1 MKRLRK
7 LLGILLTGVM
17 ALTLLAGCA
26 GTASLNEKEILA
38 TIKDYCKVSGY
49 YDDDDIETDT
59 TNYAKK
65 AADAIKTYYSDP
77 EKDQTISVEKLVA
90 SADYYYNPSSATNVA
105 KDAAEITAAVI
116 PDGSTDKF
124 YLHCIAAEP
133 YMVPSLKAQQNMLIA
148 QSLLSSRS
156 SQLSRPGHSGDKVF
170 LSLCTETFNGKTYI
184 FLIARCPA
192 A

>member
-38 TIKDYCKVSGY
+38 TIKDYYKVSGY
-49 YDDDDIETDT
+49 GDIETDT

-65 AADAIKTYYSDP
+65 AAAAIKTYYSDP
-77 EKDQTISVEKLVA
+77 KNDQTLSVEELVA
-90 SADYYYNPSSATNVA
+90 SADHYSEDVA
-105 KDAAEITAAVI
+105 KIRAAVI
-116 PDGSTDKF
+116 PEGSTDSF
-124 YLHCIAAEP
+124 YLNCIAAEP

-148 QSLLSSRS
+148 QSLLFSSS
-156 SQLSRPGHSGDKVF
+156 SQLSSSDRSGDKVF

-184 FLIARCPA
+184 FVIARSPVA
-192 A
+192 

>member
-38 TIKDYCKVSGY
+38 TIKDYYKVSGY
-49 YDDDDIETDT
+49 GDIETDT

-77 EKDQTISVEKLVA
+77 KNDQTLSVEELVA
-90 SADYYYNPSSATNVA
+90 SAEYDYNPSSATDVA
-105 KDAAEITAAVI
+105 KDAAKIAAAVI
-116 PDGSTDKF
+116 PVGSTDTF
-124 YLHCIAAEP
+124 YLYCIAAEP

-148 QSLLSSRS
+148 QSLLFSNS
-156 SQLSRPGHSGDKVF
+156 SQLSRPGRSGDKVF

>member
-77 EKDQTISVEKLVA
+77 KNDQTLSVEELVA
-90 SADYYYNPSSATNVA
+90 SADHYSEDVA
-105 KDAAEITAAVI
+105 KIRAAVI
-116 PDGSTDKF
+116 PEGSTDSF

-148 QSLLSSRS
+148 QSLLFSSSSR
-156 SQLSRPGHSGDKVF
+156 LSRFDRSGDKVF

-184 FLIARCPA
+184 FLIARRPA

>member
-17 ALTLLAGCA
+17 ALTLLAGCS

-38 TIKDYCKVSGY
+38 TIKDYYKVSGY
-49 YDDDDIETDT
+49 GDIETDT

-77 EKDQTISVEKLVA
+77 EHDQTISVEELVA
-90 SADYYYNPSSATNVA
+90 SADHYSEDVA
-105 KDAAEITAAVI
+105 KIATAVI
-116 PDGSTDKF
+116 PKGSTDSF
-124 YLHCIAAEP
+124 YLNCIAAEP

-148 QSLLSSRS
+148 QSLLFSRS
-156 SQLSRPGHSGDKVF
+156 SQLSHSDRSGDKVF
-170 LSLCTETFNGKTYI
+170 LSLCTETFNGKNYI
-184 FLIARCPA
+184 FVIARSPVA
-192 A
+192 

>member
-38 TIKDYCKVSGY
+38 TIKDSYKVLDYG
-49 YDDDDIETDT
+49 DVETDT

-77 EKDQTISVEKLVA
+77 KNDQTLSVEELVA
-90 SADYYYNPSSATNVA
+90 SADHYSEDVA
-105 KDAAEITAAVI
+105 KIRAAVI
-116 PDGSTDKF
+116 PEGSTDSF
-124 YLHCIAAEP
+124 YLNCIAAEP

-148 QSLLSSRS
+148 QSLLFSGS
-156 SQLSRPGHSGDKVF
+156 SQLSRPGRSGDKVF

>member
-38 TIKDYCKVSGY
+38 TIKDYYKVSGY
-49 YDDDDIETDT
+49 GDIETDT

-65 AADAIKTYYSDP
+65 AAAAIKTYYSDP
-77 EKDQTISVEKLVA
+77 EKDQTLSVEELVA
-90 SADYYYNPSSATNVA
+90 SADHYSEDVA
-105 KDAAEITAAVI
+105 KIRAAVI
-116 PDGSTDKF
+116 PEGSTDSF
-124 YLHCIAAEP
+124 YLNCIAAEP

-148 QSLLSSRS
+148 QSLLFSSS
-156 SQLSRPGHSGDKVF
+156 SQLSSSDRSGDKVF

>member
-38 TIKDYCKVSGY
+38 TIKDYYKVSGY
-49 YDDDDIETDT
+49 GDIETDT

-77 EKDQTISVEKLVA
+77 EHDQTISVEELVA
-90 SADYYYNPSSATNVA
+90 SADHYSEDVA
-105 KDAAEITAAVI
+105 KIRAAVI
-116 PDGSTDKF
+116 PEGSTDSF
-124 YLHCIAAEP
+124 YLNCIAAEP

-148 QSLLSSRS
+148 QSLLFSRS
-156 SQLSRPGHSGDKVF
+156 SQLSHSHSDRSGDKVF

-184 FLIARCPA
+184 FVIARSPVA
-192 A
+192 

>member
-38 TIKDYCKVSGY
+38 TIKDYGKVFGSG
-49 YDDDDIETDT
+49 DIETDT

-77 EKDQTISVEKLVA
+77 EKDQTISVEELVA
-90 SADYYYNPSSATNVA
+90 SADRYSNDVA
-105 KDAAEITAAVI
+105 NIAAAVI
-116 PDGSTDKF
+116 PERSTDTF
-124 YLHCIAAEP
+124 YLYCIAAEP

-148 QSLLSSRS
+148 QSLLFSRS
-156 SQLSRPGHSGDKVF
+156 SQLSSSGRSGDKVF
-170 LSLCTETFNGKTYI
+170 ISLCTETFNGKTYI

>member
-38 TIKDYCKVSGY
+38 TIKDYGKLSGY
-49 YDDDDIETDT
+49 VDIETDT

-77 EKDQTISVEKLVA
+77 ENDQTLSVEELVA
-90 SADYYYNPSSATNVA
+90 SADRYSNDVA
-105 KDAAEITAAVI
+105 KIAAAVI
-116 PDGSTDKF
+116 PEGSTDTF
-124 YLHCIAAEP
+124 YLYCIAAEP

-148 QSLLSSRS
+148 QSLLFSGS
-156 SQLSRPGHSGDKVF
+156 SQLSRSGRPGDKVF
-170 LSLCTETFNGKTYI
+170 LSLCTETFNGKLYV
-184 FLIARCPA
+184 FLIDRSPVA
-192 A
+192 

>member
-38 TIKDYCKVSGY
+38 TIKDYCKVSDYG
-49 YDDDDIETDT
+49 DIETDT

-77 EKDQTISVEKLVA
+77 ENDQTISVEKLVA
-90 SADYYYNPSSATNVA
+90 SAEYDYNPSSATDVA
-105 KDAAEITAAVI
+105 KDAAKIAAAVI

-148 QSLLSSRS
+148 QSLLSSFP
-156 SQLSRPGHSGDKVF
+156 SQLSRPGRPGNKAF

>member
-38 TIKDYCKVSGY
+38 TIKDYGKLSGY
-49 YDDDDIETDT
+49 VDIETDT

-90 SADYYYNPSSATNVA
+90 SADHYSEDV
-105 KDAAEITAAVI
+105 AEIAAAVI
-116 PDGSTDKF
+116 PEGSTDSF
-124 YLHCIAAEP
+124 HLNCIAAEP

-148 QSLLSSRS
+148 QSLLFSRS
-156 SQLSRPGHSGDKVF
+156 SQLSSPGRSGDKVF

>member
-7 LLGILLTGVM
+7 LLGILLTGEM
-17 ALTLLAGCA
+17 SLTLLAGCA

-38 TIKDYCKVSGY
+38 TIKDYCKVSDYG
-49 YDDDDIETDT
+49 DIETDT

-77 EKDQTISVEKLVA
+77 KNDQPLSVEELVA
-90 SADYYYNPSSATNVA
+90 SAEYYYYPSSAKDVA
-105 KDAAEITAAVI
+105 KIAAAVI
-116 PDGSTDKF
+116 PVGSTDKF

-148 QSLLSSRS
+148 QSLLSHP
-156 SQLSRPGHSGDKVF
+156 SQLSSPGRSGDKAF

>member
-38 TIKDYCKVSGY
+38 TIKDYYKVSGY
-49 YDDDDIETDT
+49 GDIETDT

-77 EKDQTISVEKLVA
+77 KNDQTLSVEELVA
-90 SADYYYNPSSATNVA
+90 SADHYSEDVA
-105 KDAAEITAAVI
+105 KIRAAVI
-116 PDGSTDKF
+116 PEGSTDSF
-124 YLHCIAAEP
+124 YLNCIAAEP

-148 QSLLSSRS
+148 QSLLFSSSSR
-156 SQLSRPGHSGDKVF
+156 LSRFDRSGDKVF

>member
-38 TIKDYCKVSGY
+38 TIKDYYKVSGY
-49 YDDDDIETDT
+49 GDIETDT

-77 EKDQTISVEKLVA
+77 KNDQTLSVEELVA
-90 SADYYYNPSSATNVA
+90 SADHYSEDVA
-105 KDAAEITAAVI
+105 KIRAAVI
-116 PDGSTDKF
+116 PEGSTDSF
-124 YLHCIAAEP
+124 YLNCIAAEP

-148 QSLLSSRS
+148 QSLLFSSSSR
-156 SQLSRPGHSGDKVF
+156 LSRFDRSGDKVF

-184 FLIARCPA
+184 FVIARSPVA
-192 A
+192 

>member
-38 TIKDYCKVSGY
+38 TIKDSYKVLDYG
-49 YDDDDIETDT
+49 DIETDT

-77 EKDQTISVEKLVA
+77 ENDQTISVEGLVA
-90 SADYYYNPSSATNVA
+90 SADYYSTDVA
-105 KDAAEITAAVI
+105 KIAAAVI
-116 PDGSTDKF
+116 PEGSTDKF
-124 YLHCIAAEP
+124 YLNCIAAEP

-148 QSLLSSRS
+148 QSLLSSGS
-156 SQLSRPGHSGDKVF
+156 SQLSSPGRSGDKGF

>member
-38 TIKDYCKVSGY
+38 TIKDYYKVSGY
-49 YDDDDIETDT
+49 GDIETDT

-77 EKDQTISVEKLVA
+77 KNDQTLSVEELVA
-90 SADYYYNPSSATNVA
+90 SADHYSEDVA
-105 KDAAEITAAVI
+105 KIRAAVI
-116 PDGSTDKF
+116 PEGSTDSF
-124 YLHCIAAEP
+124 YLNCIAAEP

-148 QSLLSSRS
+148 QSLLFSSS
-156 SQLSRPGHSGDKVF
+156 SQLSHSDRSGDKVF

-184 FLIARCPA
+184 FVIARSPVA
-192 A
+192 

>member
-90 SADYYYNPSSATNVA
+90 SAEYDYTPSSAKDIAKIAVA
-105 KDAAEITAAVI
+105 VVPE
-116 PDGSTDKF
+116 GSTDSF

-148 QSLLSSRS
+148 QSLLSHPSP
-156 SQLSRPGHSGDKVF
+156 LSRPGRPGDKVF

>member
-38 TIKDYCKVSGY
+38 TIKDYGKLSGY
-49 YDDDDIETDT
+49 VDIETDT

-77 EKDQTISVEKLVA
+77 ENDQTLSVEELVA
-90 SADYYYNPSSATNVA
+90 SADRYSNDVA
-105 KDAAEITAAVI
+105 KIAAAVI
-116 PDGSTDKF
+116 PDGSTDSF
-124 YLHCIAAEP
+124 YLHCIAVEP
-133 YMVPSLKAQQNMLIA
+133 YMAPSLKAQQNMLIA
-148 QSLLSSRS
+148 QSLLSSFP
-156 SQLSRPGHSGDKVF
+156 SQLSRPGRPGDKVF

>member
-38 TIKDYCKVSGY
+38 TIKDYYKVSGY
-49 YDDDDIETDT
+49 GDIETDT
-59 TNYAKK
+59 ANYAKK
-65 AADAIKTYYSDP
+65 AAAAIKTYYSDP
-77 EKDQTISVEKLVA
+77 EKDQTLSVEELVA
-90 SADYYYNPSSATNVA
+90 SADHYSEDV
-105 KDAAEITAAVI
+105 AEIAAAVI
-116 PDGSTDKF
+116 PEGSTDIF
-124 YLHCIAAEP
+124 YLNCIAAEP

-148 QSLLSSRS
+148 QSLLFSGS
-156 SQLSRPGHSGDKVF
+156 SQLSRSDRSGDKVF

>member
-1 MKRLRK
+1 MKQLRK

-38 TIKDYCKVSGY
+38 TIKDYYKVFGSG
-49 YDDDDIETDT
+49 DIETDT

-77 EKDQTISVEKLVA
+77 KNDQTISVEKLVA
-90 SADYYYNPSSATNVA
+90 SADYDYTPSSAKDVA
-105 KDAAEITAAVI
+105 KIAAAVI
-116 PDGSTDKF
+116 PVGSTDKF
-124 YLHCIAAEP
+124 YLNCIAAEP

-148 QSLLSSRS
+148 QSLLFSRS
-156 SQLSRPGHSGDKVF
+156 SQLSSPGRSGDKGF

>member
-38 TIKDYCKVSGY
+38 TIKDYYKVSGY
-49 YDDDDIETDT
+49 GDIETDT
-59 TNYAKK
+59 ANYAKK
-65 AADAIKTYYSDP
+65 AAAAIKTYYSDP
-77 EKDQTISVEKLVA
+77 EKDQTISVEELVA
-90 SADYYYNPSSATNVA
+90 SADHYSEDVA
-105 KDAAEITAAVI
+105 KIRAAVI
-116 PDGSTDKF
+116 PEGSTDSF
-124 YLHCIAAEP
+124 YLNCIAAEP

-148 QSLLSSRS
+148 QSLLFSSS
-156 SQLSRPGHSGDKVF
+156 SQLSSSDRSGDKVF

-184 FLIARCPA
+184 FVIARSPVA
-192 A
+192 

>member
-38 TIKDYCKVSGY
+38 TIKDYYKVSGY
-49 YDDDDIETDT
+49 GDIETDT

-65 AADAIKTYYSDP
+65 AAAAIKTYYSDP
-77 EKDQTISVEKLVA
+77 EKDQTLSVEELVA
-90 SADYYYNPSSATNVA
+90 SADHYSEDV
-105 KDAAEITAAVI
+105 AEIAAAVI
-116 PDGSTDKF
+116 PEGSTDSF
-124 YLHCIAAEP
+124 YLNCIAAEP

-148 QSLLSSRS
+148 QSLLSHPSP
-156 SQLSRPGHSGDKVF
+156 LSRPGRSGDKVF

>member
-38 TIKDYCKVSGY
+38 TIKDYYKVSGY
-49 YDDDDIETDT
+49 DDIETDT

-65 AADAIKTYYSDP
+65 AADAIKTYYSNPDN
-77 EKDQTISVEKLVA
+77 DQTLSVEELVA
-90 SADYYYNPSSATNVA
+90 SADYFSDSKDVA
-105 KDAAEITAAVI
+105 KITAAVN
-116 PDGSTDKF
+116 PEGSTDKF
-124 YLHCIAAEP
+124 YLYCIAAEP

-148 QSLLSSRS
+148 QSLLSHP
-156 SQLSRPGHSGDKVF
+156 SQLSSPGRSGDKVF
-170 LSLCTETFNGKTYI
+170 LSLCTETFNGKLYV
-184 FLIARCPA
+184 FLIDRSPVA
-192 A
+192 

>member
-49 YDDDDIETDT
+49 YYDDDIETDT

-77 EKDQTISVEKLVA
+77 ENDQTISVEKLVA
-90 SADYYYNPSSATNVA
+90 SADYFSDSKDVA
-105 KDAAEITAAVI
+105 KIAAAVN
-116 PDGSTDKF
+116 PEGSTDKF
-124 YLHCIAAEP
+124 YLYCIAAEP
-133 YMVPSLKAQQNMLIA
+133 YMVSSLKAQQNMLIA
-148 QSLLSSRS
+148 QSLLSHPT
-156 SQLSRPGHSGDKVF
+156 QLSSPGRSGDKVF
-170 LSLCTETFNGKTYI
+170 LSLCTETFNGKLYV
-184 FLIARCPA
+184 FLIDRSPVA
-192 A
+192 

>member
-49 YDDDDIETDT
+49 YDDGDIETDT

-77 EKDQTISVEKLVA
+77 KNDQTISVEELVA
-90 SADYYYNPSSATNVA
+90 SADYYYYPSSAADVA
-105 KDAAEITAAVI
+105 KIAAAVI
-116 PDGSTDKF
+116 PDGSTDSF
-124 YLHCIAAEP
+124 YLNCIAAEP

-148 QSLLSSRS
+148 QSLLFSSS
-156 SQLSRPGHSGDKVF
+156 SQLSHSDRSGDKVF

>member
-38 TIKDYCKVSGY
+38 TIKDYYKVFGY
-49 YDDDDIETDT
+49 GDIETDT
-59 TNYAKK
+59 ANYAKK
-65 AADAIKTYYSDP
+65 AAAAIKTYYSDP
-77 EKDQTISVEKLVA
+77 EKDQTLSVEELVA
-90 SADYYYNPSSATNVA
+90 SADHYSEDV
-105 KDAAEITAAVI
+105 AEIAAAVI
-116 PDGSTDKF
+116 PEGSTDSF
-124 YLHCIAAEP
+124 YLNCIAAEP

-148 QSLLSSRS
+148 QSLLSHP
-156 SQLSRPGHSGDKVF
+156 SQLSHSDRSGDKVF

>member
-17 ALTLLAGCA
+17 ALTLLVGCA

-38 TIKDYCKVSGY
+38 TIKDYYKVSGY
-49 YDDDDIETDT
+49 GDIETDT

-77 EKDQTISVEKLVA
+77 KNDQTLSVEELVA
-90 SADYYYNPSSATNVA
+90 SADHYSEDVA
-105 KDAAEITAAVI
+105 KIRAAVI
-116 PDGSTDKF
+116 PEGSTDSF
-124 YLHCIAAEP
+124 YLNCIAAEP

-148 QSLLSSRS
+148 QSLLFSSSSR
-156 SQLSRPGHSGDKVF
+156 LSRFDRSGDKVF

>member
-38 TIKDYCKVSGY
+38 TIKDYGKVSGY
-49 YDDDDIETDT
+49 GDIETDT

-77 EKDQTISVEKLVA
+77 KNDQTLSVEELVA
-90 SADYYYNPSSATNVA
+90 SADHYSEDVA
-105 KDAAEITAAVI
+105 KIRAAVI
-116 PDGSTDKF
+116 PEGSTDSF
-124 YLHCIAAEP
+124 YLNCIAAEP

-148 QSLLSSRS
+148 QSLLFSSSSR
-156 SQLSRPGHSGDKVF
+156 LSRSDRSGDKVF

>member
-38 TIKDYCKVSGY
+38 TIKDYYKVSGY
-49 YDDDDIETDT
+49 GDIETDT

-65 AADAIKTYYSDP
+65 AAAAIKTYYSDP
-77 EKDQTISVEKLVA
+77 ENDQTISVEELVA
-90 SADYYYNPSSATNVA
+90 SADHYSEDVA
-105 KDAAEITAAVI
+105 KIRAAVI
-116 PDGSTDKF
+116 PEGSTDSF
-124 YLHCIAAEP
+124 YLNCIAAEP

-148 QSLLSSRS
+148 QSLLFSSS
-156 SQLSRPGHSGDKVF
+156 SQLSRSDRSGDKVF

-184 FLIARCPA
+184 FVIARSPVA
-192 A
+192 

>member
-38 TIKDYCKVSGY
+38 TIKDYYKVSGY
-49 YDDDDIETDT
+49 GDIETDT

-77 EKDQTISVEKLVA
+77 EHDQTISVEELVA
-90 SADYYYNPSSATNVA
+90 SADHYSEDVA
-105 KDAAEITAAVI
+105 KIRAAVI
-116 PDGSTDKF
+116 PEGSTDSF
-124 YLHCIAAEP
+124 YLNCIAAEP

-148 QSLLSSRS
+148 QSLLFSSS
-156 SQLSRPGHSGDKVF
+156 SQLSPSDRSGDKVF

-184 FLIARCPA
+184 FVIARSPVA
-192 A
+192 

>member
-38 TIKDYCKVSGY
+38 TIKDYYKVSGY
-49 YDDDDIETDT
+49 GDIETDT

-65 AADAIKTYYSDP
+65 AAAAIKTYYSDP
-77 EKDQTISVEKLVA
+77 EKDQTISVEELVA
-90 SADYYYNPSSATNVA
+90 SADHYSEDVA
-105 KDAAEITAAVI
+105 KIRAAVI
-116 PDGSTDKF
+116 PEGSTDSF
-124 YLHCIAAEP
+124 YLNCIAAEP

-148 QSLLSSRS
+148 QSLLFSSS
-156 SQLSRPGHSGDKVF
+156 SQLSRSDRSGDKVF

-184 FLIARCPA
+184 FVIARSPVA
-192 A
+192 

>member
-38 TIKDYCKVSGY
+38 TIKDYYKVSGY
-49 YDDDDIETDT
+49 GDIETDT

-65 AADAIKTYYSDP
+65 AAAAIKTYYSDP
-77 EKDQTISVEKLVA
+77 KNDQTLSVEELVA
-90 SADYYYNPSSATNVA
+90 SADHYSEDVA
-105 KDAAEITAAVI
+105 KIRAAVI
-116 PDGSTDKF
+116 PEGSTDSF
-124 YLHCIAAEP
+124 YLNCIAAEP

-148 QSLLSSRS
+148 QSLLFSSS
-156 SQLSRPGHSGDKVF
+156 SQLSHSDRSGDKVF

-184 FLIARCPA
+184 FLIARRPA

>member
-38 TIKDYCKVSGY
+38 TIKDYYKVSGY
-49 YDDDDIETDT
+49 GDIETDT

-65 AADAIKTYYSDP
+65 AAAAIKTYYSDP
-77 EKDQTISVEKLVA
+77 EHDQTISVEELVA
-90 SADYYYNPSSATNVA
+90 SADHYSEDVA
-105 KDAAEITAAVI
+105 KIRAAVI
-116 PDGSTDKF
+116 PERSTDSF
-124 YLHCIAAEP
+124 YLNCIAAEP

-148 QSLLSSRS
+148 QSLLFSSS
-156 SQLSRPGHSGDKVF
+156 SQLSRSDRSGDKVF

-184 FLIARCPA
+184 FVIARSPVA
-192 A
+192 

>member
-38 TIKDYCKVSGY
+38 TIKDYGKLSGY
-49 YDDDDIETDT
+49 VDIETDT

-65 AADAIKTYYSDP
+65 AAAAIKTYYSDP

-90 SADYYYNPSSATNVA
+90 SAEYDYTPSSAKDIAKIAVA
-105 KDAAEITAAVI
+105 VVPE
-116 PDGSTDKF
+116 GSTDSF

-148 QSLLSSRS
+148 QSLLSHPSP
-156 SQLSRPGHSGDKVF
+156 LSRPGRSGDKVF

-184 FLIARCPA
+184 FLIARSPVA
-192 A
+192 

>member
-38 TIKDYCKVSGY
+38 TIKDYYKVSGY
-49 YDDDDIETDT
+49 GDIETDT

-65 AADAIKTYYSDP
+65 AAAAIKTYYSDP
-77 EKDQTISVEKLVA
+77 ENDQTISVEELVA
-90 SADYYYNPSSATNVA
+90 SADHYSEDVA
-105 KDAAEITAAVI
+105 KIAAAVI
-116 PDGSTDKF
+116 PEGSTDSF
-124 YLHCIAAEP
+124 YLNCIAAEP

-148 QSLLSSRS
+148 QSLLFSHS
-156 SQLSRPGHSGDKVF
+156 SQLSSSDRSGDKVF

-184 FLIARCPA
+184 FVIARSPVA
-192 A
+192 

>member
-38 TIKDYCKVSGY
+38 TIKDYYKVSGY
-49 YDDDDIETDT
+49 GDIETDT

-77 EKDQTISVEKLVA
+77 EKDQTLSVEELVA
-90 SADYYYNPSSATNVA
+90 SADHYSEDVA
-105 KDAAEITAAVI
+105 KIAPAVI
-116 PDGSTDKF
+116 PKGSTDSF
-124 YLHCIAAEP
+124 YLNCIVAEP

-148 QSLLSSRS
+148 QSLLFSSS
-156 SQLSRPGHSGDKVF
+156 SQLSSPGRSGDKVF

>member
-90 SADYYYNPSSATNVA
+90 SADYYYYPSSAADVA
-105 KDAAEITAAVI
+105 KIAVAVV
-116 PDGSTDKF
+116 PEGSTDSF

-148 QSLLSSRS
+148 QSLLSHP
-156 SQLSRPGHSGDKVF
+156 SQLNRSDRPGDAKVF

>member
-17 ALTLLAGCA
+17 ALTLLVGCA

-38 TIKDYCKVSGY
+38 TIKDYYKVSGY
-49 YDDDDIETDT
+49 GDIETDT

-77 EKDQTISVEKLVA
+77 KNDQTLSVEELVA
-90 SADYYYNPSSATNVA
+90 SAEYDYNPSSATDVA
-105 KDAAEITAAVI
+105 KDAAKIAAAVI
-116 PDGSTDKF
+116 PVGSTDTF
-124 YLHCIAAEP
+124 YLYCIAAEP

-148 QSLLSSRS
+148 QSLLSHP
-156 SQLSRPGHSGDKVF
+156 SQLSRFGYLGDKGF
-170 LSLCTETFNGKTYI
+170 LSLCTETFNGKLYV
-184 FLIARCPA
+184 FLIDRSLVA
-192 A
+192 

>member
-38 TIKDYCKVSGY
+38 TIKDYGKLSGY
-49 YDDDDIETDT
+49 VDIETDT

-77 EKDQTISVEKLVA
+77 ENDQTLSVEELVA
-90 SADYYYNPSSATNVA
+90 SADRYSNDVA
-105 KDAAEITAAVI
+105 KIAAAVI
-116 PDGSTDKF
+116 PEGSTDTF
-124 YLHCIAAEP
+124 YLYCIAAEP

-148 QSLLSSRS
+148 QSLLFSNS
-156 SQLSRPGHSGDKVF
+156 SQLSRSGRPGDKVF
-170 LSLCTETFNGKTYI
+170 LSLCTETFNGKLYI
-184 FLIARCPA
+184 FLIDRSPVA
-192 A
+192 